1 MPKTLVIDGEL
12 HDIVSENE
20 TFNYFGL
27 VALAVGSKQY
37 SLSGRTMSQIL
48 DGENVI
54 HSGRK
59 FSCKIP
65 LTTEKTTV

>member
-12 HDIVSENE
+12 YNVVSEND
-20 TFNYFGL
+20 TFDYFGL
-27 VALAVGSKQY
+27 VALTVDSKQY
-37 SLSGRTMSQIL
+37 SLSGRTMHQIL
-48 DGENVI
+48 SGENVV